1 MMHFDLALIY
11 LETAILNETI
21 SVYNIYIYIIM
32 YISRLVTTEGVNCLF
47 DNKWKTQVGSR

>member
-21 SVYNIYIYIIM
+21 SISVYNIYIYI
-32 YISRLVTTEGVNCLF
+32 YHYVYFSPCNNRRG
-47 DNKWKTQVGSR
+47 